1 MSSADDER
9 RTALHRSIVIW
20 SGLFLLTVAALI
32 SAVGILNREV
42 YSAPAFVRIYL
53 DALAQRDLGA
63 VLATP
68 GLDLGTDDEAG
79 TGSASLISTAALS
92 DLRDIQLVSDTEIT
106 TGRHRIVYSYL
117 LDGANGVKV
126 PAQSEF
132 DVVQTGYSWLA
143 FPQWS
148 FQRSPT
154 ATATVTVS
162 HAASFTAGDSQIA
175 LEDPSAFHTG
185 GAYTVLV
192 PSLTVLSHSSQ
203 YLGAVPV
210 TLTATTASSSV
221 TAIIDVQP
229 TTTFLDAVQDAVDG
243 FLDDCAAQPLLYPPG
258 CPFGLDVNDRIT
270 TEPEWSIESYP
281 VLTLIAGQDSWVVP
295 GAEGSAH
302 VSVEVRSLFDGTV
315 STRDVSMPYTV
326 TFTVTIEPDGSIA
339 FAPRA

>member
-20 SGLFLLTVAALI
+20 TGLFLLTVAALFA
-32 SAVGILNREV
+32 AVGILNREI

-79 TGSASLISTAALS
+79 TGSASLISTAAMS
-92 DLRDIQLVSDTEIT
+92 DLRDVQLVSDTEIAPD
-106 TGRHRIVYSYL
+106 RHRIVYSYL
-117 LDGANGVKV
+117 LEGANGREVT
-126 PAQSEF
+126 AQTEF
-132 DVVQTGYSWLA
+132 DVVQTGYSWLV

-162 HAASFTAGDSQIA
+162 HAASFTAGDSQIV
-175 LEDPSAFHTG
+175 LDDPSAFHSG
-185 GAYTVLV
+185 GAYIVLV
-192 PSLTVLSHSSQ
+192 PSLTVLSHSSE

-210 TLTATTASSSV
+210 SLVATTASSSV
-221 TAIIDVQP
+221 TSIIDVQP
-229 TTTFLDAVQDAVDG
+229 TTTFLQAVQDAVDG

-270 TEPEWSIESYP
+270 TEPQWSIESYP
-281 VLTLIAGQDSWVVP
+281 VLTIIAGQDSWVVP
-295 GAEGSAH
+295 GAEGTAH

-315 STRDVSMPYTV
+315 STRDVSMPYSV
-326 TFTVTIEPDGSIA
+326 TFTVTIQPDGSIA
-339 FAPRA
+339 FALRS